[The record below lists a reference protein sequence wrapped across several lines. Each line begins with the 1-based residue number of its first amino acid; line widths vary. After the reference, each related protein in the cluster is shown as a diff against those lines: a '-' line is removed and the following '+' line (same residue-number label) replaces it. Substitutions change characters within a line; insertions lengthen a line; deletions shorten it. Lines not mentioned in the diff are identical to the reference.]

1 MAAAAEG
8 NGPLAN
14 GKLKLVPVM
23 IGDPEGQCLE
33 TLGGGHFDHEGTILP
48 AADREAVRRQDTW
61 SAPSLGACPIG

>member
-1 MAAAAEG
+1 MAAAAQG

-14 GKLKLVPVM
+14 RKRKLVPVM

-33 TLGGGHFDHEGTILP
+33 PLGGGHFDHQRTILP

-61 SAPSLGACPIG
+61 SAHSLGACLIS